1 MGVMCRLLKVSKSGF
16 YAWMNRPMSVHART
30 DVRLTAVI
38 RAIHEYSHGTYGAPR
53 VHAELVLGQGIH
65 VTRKRVARL
74 MRTAGL
80 RGVQKRRFVRTT
92 VSDPRERWA
101 PDLVDRK
108 FTVGRPN
115 KLWVADITY
124 VATWAGFLF
133 VAVVID
139 AFSRRVIGWAMETH
153 LRTELVM
160 AALEMAY
167 TQRAP
172 CPKVIF
178 HSDHGTQFTS
188 IAFGQRCDELGVR
201 PSMGSVGDAYD
212 NALAESFFSS
222 LECEVLDRNHFK
234 TREEDSGL
242 LLDRG
247 LVQPPS
253 SSFVLGVSLAGAVR
267 TGVRGR
273 FRNQKLGTSDA
284 CASDCTAWK
293 TDEQYGIK
301 DKTSE
306 PLRTAEG
313 GHQPIPSSLTKA
325 RPLNRAR
332 SRT

>member
-16 YAWMNRPMSVHART
+16 YAWMTRPMSVHART

-38 RAIHEYSHGTYGAPR
+38 RAVHEYSHGTYGAPR
-53 VHAELVLGQGIH
+53 VHAELVLGQGMH
-65 VTRKRVARL
+65 VARKRVARL
-74 MRTAGL
+74 MHTAGL

-92 VSDPRERWA
+92 VSDSRERWA

-108 FTVGRPN
+108 FTVRRPN
-115 KLWVADITY
+115 RLWVADITY

-139 AFSRRVIGWAMETH
+139 AFSRRVIGWAMENH
-153 LRTELVM
+153 LRTELVL

-234 TREEDSGL
+234 TREEARTTVFSWIEGWYNPHRRHSSLEYLSPEQFEQEFVADAETKSSEL
-242 LLDRG
+242 LTHSR
-247 LVQPPS
+247 QTE
-253 SSFVLGVSLAGAVR
+253 R
-267 TGVRGR
+267 RGR
-273 FRNQKLGTSDA
+273 PMSKAESKTRHPNSRRRTS
-284 CASDCTAWK
+284 TN
-293 TDEQYGIK
+293 
-301 DKTSE
+301 
-306 PLRTAEG
+306 
-313 GHQPIPSSLTKA
+313 PIIIPH
-325 RPLNRAR
+325 
-332 SRT
+332 